1 MTVIWMNSYI
11 SHMRKPSRKEK
22 KLMPKQNRFKTTLYL
37 PEDLWK
43 ATRIRAIEMDVDA
56 TDLVVEALQQFLKKG
71 GRS

>member
-1 MTVIWMNSYI
+1 MKKI
-11 SHMRKPSRKEK
+11 SRKQSK
-22 KLMPKQNRFKTTLYL
+22 PMPKQKRFKTTLYL

-43 ATRIRAIEMDVDA
+43 ATRIRAIETDVDA

>member
-1 MTVIWMNSYI
+1 MK
-11 SHMRKPSRKEK
+11 KPSRKGK
-22 KLMPKQNRFKTTLYL
+22 RPKPKRFKTTLYL

-43 ATRIRAIEMDVDA
+43 ATRIQAIEMDVDA

>member
-1 MTVIWMNSYI
+1 
-11 SHMRKPSRKEK
+11 MRKLSRKEK
-22 KLMPKQNRFKTTLYL
+22 TFMPKRKRFKTTLYL

-56 TDLVVEALQQFLKKG
+56 TDLVVEALQQYLKKG

>member
-1 MTVIWMNSYI
+1 
-11 SHMRKPSRKEK
+11 MRKPSRKGK
-22 KLMPKQNRFKTTLYL
+22 RPMPKRFKTTLYL

-56 TDLVVEALQQFLKKG
+56 TDLVVEALQKFLRKG

>member
-1 MTVIWMNSYI
+1 
-11 SHMRKPSRKEK
+11 MRKPSGKQRKP
-22 KLMPKQNRFKTTLYL
+22 MPKQKRFKTTLYL

-43 ATRIRAIEMDVDA
+43 ATKIRAIEMDVHA

>member
-1 MTVIWMNSYI
+1 LTVVWLD
-11 SHMRKPSRKEK
+11 SHTSRMRKPSRKGK
-22 KLMPKQNRFKTTLYL
+22 RPMPKRFKTTLYL

-56 TDLVVEALQQFLKKG
+56 TDLVVDALQQFLKKG